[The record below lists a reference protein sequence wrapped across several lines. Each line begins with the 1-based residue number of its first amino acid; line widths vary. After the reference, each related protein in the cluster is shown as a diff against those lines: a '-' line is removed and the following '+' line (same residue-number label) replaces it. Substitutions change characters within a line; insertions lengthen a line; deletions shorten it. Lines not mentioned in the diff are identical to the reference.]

1 MNRRLLAGIVI
12 AASLLGSAPAWAA
25 TYKIDKDHTTMGFKI
40 RHLFSKV
47 QGRFDQFEG
56 TVDYEPGKPEA
67 WKAEAVIQVASINT
81 NVEKRD
87 NHLRS
92 KDFFDAE
99 KYPTMTFKSTGVKDA
114 TPEGGKLEGVL
125 SLHGIEKPVVLN
137 LEIHGVGKD
146 PWGNVRAGFTATT
159 KINRK
164 DFGLTWNEVIEG
176 GQVLVGEEVEIT
188 LEVEAIDQEAPKPA
202 VTKS

>member
-1 MNRRLLAGIVI
+1 MDRRVLTGIVL
-12 AASLLGSAPAWAA
+12 AAALFSGPSVWAA
-25 TYKIDKDHTTMGFKI
+25 TYKIDKDHTTVGFKI
-40 RHLFSKV
+40 RHLFSRV

-56 TVDYEPGKPEA
+56 TIEFEPDKPSTWQVQA
-67 WKAEAVIQVASINT
+67 TIQAASINT
-81 NVEKRD
+81 GVSKRD

-92 KDFFDAE
+92 KDFFDVE
-99 KYPTMTFKSTGVKDA
+99 RYPAITFKSTAVN
-114 TPEGGKLEGVL
+114 GGNLEGIL
-125 SLHGIEKPVVLN
+125 SMHGVEKPVVLN
-137 LEIHGVGKD
+137 LEVHGVGKD

-188 LEVEAIDQEAPKPA
+188 LEVEGIEQQASQSAA
-202 VTKS
+202 SKS